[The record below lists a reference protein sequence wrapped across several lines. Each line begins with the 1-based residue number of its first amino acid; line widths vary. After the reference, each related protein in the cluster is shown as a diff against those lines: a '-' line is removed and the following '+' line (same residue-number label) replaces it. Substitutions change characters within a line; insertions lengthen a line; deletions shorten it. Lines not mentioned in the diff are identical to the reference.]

1 MNQACTFIFKIAFAV
16 TVVGMAIAG
25 PPQSPTVTETVDDE
39 TEQQRNGN
47 SFRLPSNVH
56 EARARAKILHELIHG
71 TLQVV
76 HRDFFEEENP
86 LAIPSASMEDVFV
99 EMSRA
104 FGVEIKWLNAGTDVV
119 NVDHEPA
126 DEFERSAADRIRKGE
141 PFVDAFNG
149 DQYQYTGSIRLPSQC
164 LKCHVKRRNSNHDRF
179 AGLLI
184 SMPVRVHPKSS
195 AK

>member
-1 MNQACTFIFKIAFAV
+1 MNQAFTFILKMAIAV
-16 TVVGMAIAG
+16 TVVSMAIAES
-25 PPQSPTVTETVDDE
+25 PQSPVVTETVDGKS
-39 TEQQRNGN
+39 EQQQNGN
-47 SFRLPSNVH
+47 SFPPPSSVH

-71 TLQVV
+71 MLQVV

-86 LAIPSASMEDVFV
+86 LAIPSSSMEDVFV
-99 EMSRA
+99 EMSRS

-126 DEFERSAADRIRKGE
+126 DEFERSAADRIREGE
-141 PFVDAFNG
+141 RFVDAYNA

-184 SMPVRVHPKSS
+184 SMPVKIHRKSS
-195 AK
+195 AN